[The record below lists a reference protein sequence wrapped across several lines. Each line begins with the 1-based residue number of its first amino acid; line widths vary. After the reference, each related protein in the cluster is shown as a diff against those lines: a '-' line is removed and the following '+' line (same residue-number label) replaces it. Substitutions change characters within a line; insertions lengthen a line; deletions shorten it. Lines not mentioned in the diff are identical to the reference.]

1 MSVYCNC
8 SCPKENI
15 GVENSHSYCYFLSTD
30 LNVVF
35 FQTDSPTKKMLLREA
50 TAAAGVGI
58 NCCLQIS
65 KRIKAGTKDA
75 TAGKVCNQDVPKVLI
90 EYS

>member
-1 MSVYCNC
+1 
-8 SCPKENI
+8 
-15 GVENSHSYCYFLSTD
+15 
-30 LNVVF
+30 
-35 FQTDSPTKKMLLREA
+35 MLLREA

-58 NCCLQIS
+58 NCCLQIL

>member
-15 GVENSHSYCYFLSTD
+15 GFENLHSYCYFLSTD

-35 FQTDSPTKKMLLREA
+35 FQTDSPTKEMLLCEA